1 MTIYPGWNTE
11 NEGLSDRLYDQVRAE
26 GEKAIIILLQ
36 KLYRK
41 TGAGS
46 VACLAPIPT
55 LLSRLKPL
63 QGAGFVLPWCSKRIP
78 GQQRGLSGFKP
89 ATILTRQGEDAH
101 AQPALQA
108 CAWQRGFRRTVK
120 AGLTG

>member
-26 GEKAIIILLQ
+26 GETAIIILLQ

-46 VACLAPIPT
+46 AACLAPV
-55 LLSRLKPL
+55 R
-63 QGAGFVLPWCSKRIP
+63 A
-78 GQQRGLSGFKP
+78 
-89 ATILTRQGEDAH
+89 RQA
-101 AQPALQA
+101 
-108 CAWQRGFRRTVK
+108 
-120 AGLTG
+120 